1 MYTKNENSNIDF
13 YNDFNPGLIEKMKC
27 SCSMLLCQEMKSE
40 KAVIR
45 PWLRSSREIG
55 RAHV

>member
-45 PWLRSSREIG
+45 PWLRSSRDLQK
-55 RAHV
+55 